1 MSDVA
6 SIKPHLERRF
16 VDRRVVFWHDPQSQY
31 ASVIDSLILP
41 GVTILRVANDEY
53 AVKYRL
59 LQEQPVDKFLVYRSG
74 PVPAGV
80 GNWLLDLELAYGV
93 FTADRSSLL
102 SQDLGLTAE
111 GIDAVV
117 AQHEK
122 FFNAGKRVESLKALL
137 APEDDAA
144 RLRAKMS
151 AVTLGQKEHSLLEIT
166 RTLLI
171 EKSKGQRAKYGAL
184 VDQGLDDFYWRGFN
198 DRTGVDSIYG
208 YESTSPSVDDF
219 VLWMFRV
226 ALGGFKSDRPGGLQ
240 NIQLDFAS
248 FRNDRRSQLAMSI
261 LAKQASADLDYTAS
275 IENATFRDL
284 VADDLFE
291 ETDRKIIA
299 DLARAVTE
307 QTVTAREVADVVRAR
322 QSSVWIDGYR
332 QLYAAIDAAAD
343 LLSQLSTID
352 FTMSAFDE
360 GLERYRTDWFRI
372 DQLYRQFTYARRS
385 FEGPNPLDALRDLVE
400 KTYTNK
406 FVYELGNAWQKQVD
420 AATSWQSV
428 VLRSQ
433 RSFYRDYVEQLLREE
448 KKAVVIVS
456 DALRYEVAD
465 ELRSRIRQEDRFNA
479 DLDAVLGVLPSY
491 TQLGMAALLPHRTL
505 KHSVDGKTVLADGL
519 PTNGVA
525 PRSKVLE
532 AVGGSAIQAETFR
545 ALTADE
551 RRDMFKNNRVLYIY
565 HDVIDAIGDKPGTER
580 RVFEAA
586 ELALAELVDLVKKT
600 ANANATNIFVT
611 ADHGFLFQDEAL
623 PEQFFLS
630 EKAHGD
636 KILVA
641 NKRYVLGHGLKVDD
655 AFVTFTAEQLNL
667 DGDIEVQI
675 PKSIHRLKLAGG
687 GTRFVHG
694 GATLQEIVV
703 PVLVINKKRKSDT
716 RLVNVKV
723 LPDTDKI
730 TTGQLVVKLF
740 QSEPVSD
747 KVQARVLR
755 AGLYVG
761 ETLLSN
767 DPPPVLTFDSSSPE
781 QRDRYQSV
789 QLLLNQDAND
799 YNNRAVELR
808 LEELIPNTNQWRVYE
823 KAMFT
828 LKRSFTS
835 DFDF

>member
-1 MSDVA
+1 MTDAA
-6 SIKPHLERRF
+6 SLVPHLERRF
-16 VDRRVVFWHDPQSQY
+16 RERRVVFWHDPESQY
-31 ASVIDSLILP
+31 ASVIDSLSLP
-41 GVTILRVANDEY
+41 GVTTLRVANDEY
-53 AVKYRL
+53 AIKHRL
-59 LQEQPVDKFLVYRSG
+59 LQEQPTDKFLVYRSG
-74 PVPAGV
+74 TVAGGV

-93 FTADRSSLL
+93 FTADRSSLV
-102 SQDLGLTAE
+102 SQDLGLTVA

-122 FFNAGKRVESLKALL
+122 FFNAGKRVEALKALL
-137 APEDDAA
+137 TAEDDAA

-151 AVTLGQKEHSLLEIT
+151 AVVLGQKEHSLQEIM
-166 RTLLI
+166 RTLLV
-171 EKSKGQRAKYGAL
+171 EKSKGQNSKYDAL
-184 VDQGLDDFYWRGFN
+184 VDLDLANFLWDGA
-198 DRTGVDSIYG
+198 GSIYG
-208 YESTSPSVDDF
+208 YESTTPSIDDF
-219 VLWMFRV
+219 VLWMFRQ

-248 FRNDRRSQLAMSI
+248 FRNDRRSQAAMAI
-261 LAKQASADLDYTAS
+261 LAKKAADDLGYKAS

-284 VADDLFE
+284 VGDDLFE

-299 DLARAVTE
+299 DLAGAVTD
-307 QTVTAREVADVVRAR
+307 QTVTAREVAEVVRAR

-332 QLYAAIDAAAD
+332 QLYTAVAAAAE

-352 FTMSAFDE
+352 FTISSFDE

-433 RSFYRDYVEQLLREE
+433 RSFYADYVEQLLRED

-479 DLDAVLGVLPSY
+479 DLEAVLGVLPSY

-505 KHSVDGKTVLADGL
+505 KHSADGKTVLADDL
-519 PTNGVA
+519 PTNGVG
-525 PRSKVLE
+525 PRAKVLE
-532 AVGGSAIQAETFR
+532 TVRGSAIQAETFR

-551 RRDMFKNNRVLYIY
+551 RREMFKNNRVLYIY

-586 ELALAELVDLVKKT
+586 DLALTELVDLVKKT

-636 KILVA
+636 KILIA
-641 NKRYVLGHGLKVDD
+641 NKRYVLGHGLKADD
-655 AFVTFTAEQLNL
+655 AFTTFTAEQLNL
-667 DGDIEVQI
+667 DGEIEVQI

-703 PVLVINKKRKSDT
+703 PVLAINKKRKSDT

-761 ETLLSN
+761 ETLISN

-781 QRDRYQSV
+781 QRDRYQSI
-789 QLLLNQDAND
+789 QLLLNKDAND

-808 LEELIPNTNQWRVYE
+808 LEELIPNTNHWRVYE